1 MPHLLFSSLPSFP
14 AKHTQHIREENVK
27 EQFGGIY
34 IDEATNQLRIEAP
47 PNAATFVDGVDVVAE
62 LNNLKSITATSQV
75 SVYTFMCCIQ
85 KRALI
90 VCLPTQ
96 LLQGTCE
103 AYRSRFA
110 LHDVHP
116 YSTFRALKLI

>member
-75 SVYTFMCCIQ
+75 SVNVLNTKKRTNRLPPYTITSGN
-85 KRALI
+85 
-90 VCLPTQ
+90 V
-96 LLQGTCE
+96 
-103 AYRSRFA
+103 
-110 LHDVHP
+110 
-116 YSTFRALKLI
+116 